1 MLIAIDHGNYNIKT
15 PHHSFMAGLA
25 EHSVRPPMA
34 DEILEYNGSF
44 WTLSGKRLNY
54 RRDKTKD
61 ESYFILSL
69 FAIARELL
77 HTGSYSAVEKIHL
90 AVGLPP
96 EHYGIL
102 RDKFAQY
109 FKRSH
114 SIHFVYNDKPFTI
127 LIGNVYV
134 YPQAYA
140 AIAPQKSQMNHHLRV
155 FLVDIGG
162 YTTDVLLLRNGK
174 PDMQFCR
181 SLEMGVITMNNDIIR
196 RVGALHDMRIE
207 DEHISAILS
216 GKETILPE
224 DVKKTIRESAG
235 HHAKDILDKLR
246 ELQVDLRS
254 NPAVFIGGGS
264 VLYRDTEEEAKYII
278 SCLDNESMMWKALVM
293 FMIDSGCR
301 RGEVVGLMWDAVD
314 LTTGEVKIFRNA
326 QYTSG
331 KGTYITTTKNRKNR
345 VLYLN
350 PTVLSVMRE
359 WKREQAR
366 YLLAQGYPREGYC
379 FTRENGKVL
388 NPQAPTSYLARFGKK
403 YGIQNLHPHALRHTM
418 ATISIANGADIVSVS
433 EKLGHSETSV
443 TLDVYSHVNKKAQ
456 KRANQILSQALYT
469 PQNESKMQA

>member
-34 DEILEYNGSF
+34 DEVLEYGGSY
-44 WTLSGKRLNY
+44 WTLSGKRLSY
-54 RRDKTKD
+54 RRDKTRD
-61 ESYFILSL
+61 DSYFILSL
-69 FAIARELL
+69 FAIAREMI
-77 HTGSYSAVEKIHL
+77 HAGKMGAVERVHL

-109 FKRSH
+109 FKKAE
-114 SIHFVYNDKPFTI
+114 SIHFVYNDKSFTI
-127 LIGNVYV
+127 MIGNVYV

-140 AIAPQKSQMNHHLRV
+140 AIAPQKSQLNHHLRM

-196 RVGALHDMRIE
+196 RVGALHDMRIG
-207 DEHISAILS
+207 DEHISAVLS

-224 DVKKTIRESAG
+224 DVKKTIREAAG

-264 VLYRDTEEEAKYII
+264 VLYRDYLEKSPMVESATFVDSPNANAVGYYAMAEAQM
-278 SCLDNESMMWKALVM
+278 SL
-293 FMIDSGCR
+293 
-301 RGEVVGLMWDAVD
+301 
-314 LTTGEVKIFRNA
+314 
-326 QYTSG
+326 
-331 KGTYITTTKNRKNR
+331 KGI
-345 VLYLN
+345 
-350 PTVLSVMRE
+350 
-359 WKREQAR
+359 
-366 YLLAQGYPREGYC
+366 
-379 FTRENGKVL
+379 
-388 NPQAPTSYLARFGKK
+388 
-403 YGIQNLHPHALRHTM
+403 
-418 ATISIANGADIVSVS
+418 
-433 EKLGHSETSV
+433 
-443 TLDVYSHVNKKAQ
+443 
-456 KRANQILSQALYT
+456 
-469 PQNESKMQA
+469 

>member
-15 PHHSFMAGLA
+15 AHSSFMAGLA

-34 DEILEYNGSF
+34 DEVLEYRGSF
-44 WTLSGKRLNY
+44 YTLSGKRLNY

-77 HTGSYSAVEKIHL
+77 HTGSCSSVEKVHL

-109 FKRSH
+109 FKRSE
-114 SIHFVYNDKPFTI
+114 SIHFIYNDKPFTI
-127 LIGNVYV
+127 LIGNVFV

-140 AIAPQKSQMNHHLRV
+140 AIAPQKSQLNHHLRV

-207 DEHISAILS
+207 DEHISAVLS

-224 DVKKTIRESAG
+224 DVKRTIRDAAG

-264 VLYRDTEEEAKYII
+264 VLYREYLENSPMVASATFVGDPKANALGYQTLAEAQ
-278 SCLDNESMMWKALVM
+278 M
-293 FMIDSGCR
+293 
-301 RGEVVGLMWDAVD
+301 
-314 LTTGEVKIFRNA
+314 
-326 QYTSG
+326 
-331 KGTYITTTKNRKNR
+331 
-345 VLYLN
+345 
-350 PTVLSVMRE
+350 
-359 WKREQAR
+359 
-366 YLLAQGYPREGYC
+366 
-379 FTRENGKVL
+379 
-388 NPQAPTSYLARFGKK
+388 
-403 YGIQNLHPHALRHTM
+403 
-418 ATISIANGADIVSVS
+418 SIA
-433 EKLGHSETSV
+433 HC
-443 TLDVYSHVNKKAQ
+443 
-456 KRANQILSQALYT
+456 
-469 PQNESKMQA
+469 